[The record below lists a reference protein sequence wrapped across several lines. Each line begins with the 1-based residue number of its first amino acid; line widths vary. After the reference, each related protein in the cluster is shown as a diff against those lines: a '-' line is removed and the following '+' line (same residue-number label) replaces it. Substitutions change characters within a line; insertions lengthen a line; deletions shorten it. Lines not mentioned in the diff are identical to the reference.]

1 MSFLRRQ
8 RPAAW
13 SPDMPPR
20 PRGTFTDGA
29 FSPTTPG
36 DWPRL
41 NPHGFPIDR
50 GYMTGGID
58 HPEHDPCGAPHP
70 PLTTGGSE

>member
-1 MSFLRRQ
+1 
-8 RPAAW
+8 
-13 SPDMPPR
+13 MPPR
-20 PRGTFTDGA
+20 PRGIQQPQRD
-29 FSPTTPG
+29 

-41 NPHGFPIDR
+41 NDHGFPVDR

-70 PLTTGGSE
+70 PLAQAVNFTR